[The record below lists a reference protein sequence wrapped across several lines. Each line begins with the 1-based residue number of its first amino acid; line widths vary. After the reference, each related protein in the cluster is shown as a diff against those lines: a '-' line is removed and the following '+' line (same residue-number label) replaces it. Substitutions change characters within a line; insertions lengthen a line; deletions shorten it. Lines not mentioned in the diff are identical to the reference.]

1 MTTKHKQTPRVATR
15 KSQEGIPR
23 LQLTTTMDK
32 QTRQQTQPPIIALQM
47 GQLYPLTQLT
57 PLPIRRCLKM
67 FVAWGL
73 VALYLLLVLGCLAAS
88 MFVTLIVN
96 E

>member
-1 MTTKHKQTPRVATR
+1 MTTTHKQTPRVATR
-15 KSQEGIPR
+15 KSQEGIHR

-32 QTRQQTQPPIIALQM
+32 QTQQQTQPPITALQM
-47 GQLYPLTQLT
+47 GQMYLSTLQT
-57 PLPIRRCLKM
+57 PLPIRLCLKM
-67 FVAWGL
+67 CVAWGL
-73 VALYLLLVLGCLAAS
+73 VALYLLLVLAVLLVS

>member
-1 MTTKHKQTPRVATR
+1 MTTMHKQTPRVATR
-15 KSQEGIPR
+15 KSQEGIHR

-32 QTRQQTQPPIIALQM
+32 QTQQRVPLHLLPM
-47 GQLYPLTQLT
+47 GQMYLSTLQT
-57 PLPIRRCLKM
+57 PLPIRLCLKM

-73 VALYLLLVLGCLAAS
+73 VALYLLLVLGCLAVS
-88 MFVTLIVN
+88 MFVTLTVN

>member
-1 MTTKHKQTPRVATR
+1 MTTMHKQTPRVATR
-15 KSQEGIPR
+15 KSQEGIHR

-32 QTRQQTQPPIIALQM
+32 QTRQQAQPPIIALQM
-47 GQLYPLTQLT
+47 GQIYPLTQLT
-57 PLPIRRCLKM
+57 PLPIRLCLKM

-73 VALYLLLVLGCLAAS
+73 VALYLLLVLGCLAVS
-88 MFVTLIVN
+88 MFVTLTVN